1 MPSMSI
7 GQQDEPIVGP
17 GLRGPGRDPALG
29 RGASCSLT
37 MTGHVPLHRAWA
49 RRPRIPGN
57 APAAAAAAARAAAVT
72 ARLIIEVNLKGITD
86 PVLAEEFG
94 AAAAAAGPV
103 AERADAI
110 VAAVRA
116 EVAR

>member
-1 MPSMSI
+1 MPSMSA
-7 GQQDEPIVGP
+7 GRQDEPIVGP

-57 APAAAAAAARAAAVT
+57 APAAAAAAARQ
-72 ARLIIEVNLKGITD
+72 
-86 PVLAEEFG
+86 LAH
-94 AAAAAAGPV
+94 AAAGWGTLAWWTLMWWSSGPV
-103 AERADAI
+103 PLA
-110 VAAVRA
+110 
-116 EVAR
+116 